1 MNDHGV
7 RATDAHDLATYG
19 YQQRL
24 SRSLGSFSSFAA
36 GFSYISILT
45 GMFQLFGFGY
55 GFAGPGLFWA
65 WLFVLAG
72 QFCVALCFSELGARF
87 PIAGSVYTWSKH
99 ISGRVGS
106 FFSGWT
112 MLIGSIISVAAV
124 SIAMQ
129 VVLPKI
135 WSGFQVFDKNAA
147 NAVFLGCCTI
157 AVTTALNVAGV
168 KVISRVNNVGV
179 AAELVG
185 VVLVIAMLA
194 LQYKRGPG
202 VVVTTQGAGDGLS
215 GSAQFGYFAAL
226 MMAAIMPAYVMYGF
240 DTASSLAEETT
251 DPRRRTPRAIL
262 QALAAAGIAGALLLL
277 VGLMASPTLSVDDLG
292 KGGLP
297 QILEQALGSTAA
309 KILLVDV
316 AIAIFVC
323 TLAIHT
329 ASIRIAFAMARD
341 NTLPF
346 GSKLAHVT
354 AHRHVPAAPAVIS
367 GLIAALV
374 LIVNIGNE
382 KIFLIVT
389 SVAIITVYMAYLL
402 VTGPLLRRRL
412 GGWPVEGRA
421 SGLFTMRRPVGL
433 LVNAFAAAYGLF
445 MIVNL
450 LWPRTE
456 IYGEGGY
463 AWGGVATVAVI
474 LVLGSAVYAV
484 IRTRAGEVTEEH
496 RAAREDTAP
505 APALAPTEL

>member
-129 VVLPKI
+129 IVLPQI
-135 WSGFQVFDKNAA
+135 WSGFQVFTDDAT

-157 AVTTALNVAGV
+157 ALTTALNVAGV

-185 VVLVIAMLA
+185 VVLVIVMLA

-226 MMAAIMPAYVMYGF
+226 MMAAIMPAYVM
-240 DTASSLAEETT
+240 
-251 DPRRRTPRAIL
+251 
-262 QALAAAGIAGALLLL
+262 
-277 VGLMASPTLSVDDLG
+277 
-292 KGGLP
+292 
-297 QILEQALGSTAA
+297 
-309 KILLVDV
+309 
-316 AIAIFVC
+316 
-323 TLAIHT
+323 
-329 ASIRIAFAMARD
+329 
-341 NTLPF
+341 
-346 GSKLAHVT
+346 
-354 AHRHVPAAPAVIS
+354 
-367 GLIAALV
+367 
-374 LIVNIGNE
+374 
-382 KIFLIVT
+382 
-389 SVAIITVYMAYLL
+389 
-402 VTGPLLRRRL
+402 
-412 GGWPVEGRA
+412 
-421 SGLFTMRRPVGL
+421 
-433 LVNAFAAAYGLF
+433 
-445 MIVNL
+445 
-450 LWPRTE
+450 
-456 IYGEGGY
+456 
-463 AWGGVATVAVI
+463 
-474 LVLGSAVYAV
+474 
-484 IRTRAGEVTEEH
+484 
-496 RAAREDTAP
+496 
-505 APALAPTEL
+505 